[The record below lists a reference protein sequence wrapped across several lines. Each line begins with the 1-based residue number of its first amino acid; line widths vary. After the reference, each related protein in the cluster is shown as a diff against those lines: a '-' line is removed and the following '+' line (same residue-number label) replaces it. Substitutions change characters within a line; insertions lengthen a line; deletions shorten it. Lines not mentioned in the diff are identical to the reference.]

1 MQFGHPL
8 RQPRYQSQGPGTE
21 PRTSSET
28 TDSRFVIMCN
38 SEEER
43 KRYLDLAEKEAN
55 IERAVREKVIIT
67 VIVS

>member
-1 MQFGHPL
+1 
-8 RQPRYQSQGPGTE
+8 
-21 PRTSSET
+21 
-28 TDSRFVIMCN
+28 MCN

-43 KRYLDLAEKEAN
+43 KRYLDLAGKEAN